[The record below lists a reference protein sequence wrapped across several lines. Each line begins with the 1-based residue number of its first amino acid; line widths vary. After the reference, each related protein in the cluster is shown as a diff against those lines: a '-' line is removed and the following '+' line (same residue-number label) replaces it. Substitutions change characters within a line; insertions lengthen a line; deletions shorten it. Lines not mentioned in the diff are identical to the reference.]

1 MTQTIDTLFINA
13 IVLTMDEKLTQY
25 DPGALAVKGDSI
37 VAVGFEADL
46 KKEYSANEIID

>member
-1 MTQTIDTLFINA
+1 MTQKVDTLFINA

-37 VAVGFEADL
+37 VAVGSEAEL
-46 KKEYSANEIID
+46 KKE